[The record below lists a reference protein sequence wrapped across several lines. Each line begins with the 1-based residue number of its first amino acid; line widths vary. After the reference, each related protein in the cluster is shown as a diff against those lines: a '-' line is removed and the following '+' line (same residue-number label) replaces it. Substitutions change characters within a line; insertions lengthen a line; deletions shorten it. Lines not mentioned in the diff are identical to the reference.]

1 MVHRL
6 LKAQLDHEP
15 HCEVDPDLCVSL
27 GAAIQGGLIAGVDV
41 GPVLIDITPHTLGIE
56 CLGVLHGR
64 LTDKVFSAVIHRNT
78 PLPASRSEIYYTA
91 QDGQDAARI
100 RVFQGENDNTRFNKS
115 VGEFLLD
122 GLNEEAE
129 EGNEILVRFELN
141 LDGIL
146 KVTAAERE
154 TGREKQIVVDNAITR
169 FRAKDQDEAKA
180 RLSEMFGDSAADET
194 LAAAGATDSLPPES
208 PSPLF
213 ENASNLLAKARRL
226 IPQASAEDAA
236 EMRELIDQLQRA
248 IEACEMDRVKSS
260 QEKLDDLLFYLQDA

>member
-1 MVHRL
+1 M
-6 LKAQLDHEP
+6 
-15 HCEVDPDLCVSL
+15 
-27 GAAIQGGLIAGVDV
+27 
-41 GPVLIDITPHTLGIE
+41 
-56 CLGVLHGR
+56 
-64 LTDKVFSAVIHRNT
+64 
-78 PLPASRSEIYYTA
+78 
-91 QDGQDAARI
+91 
-100 RVFQGENDNTRFNKS
+100 FQGENDDMRFNKS

-122 GLNEEAE
+122 GLNEEAS
-129 EGNEILVRFELN
+129 EGNEILVRFELD

-154 TGREKQIVVDNAITR
+154 TGREKQIVIDNAITR

-194 LAAAGATDSLPPES
+194 LADADATDSLPPES

-213 ENASNLLAKARRL
+213 ENASNLLAKARHL

-248 IEACEMDRVKSS
+248 IEACETDRVKSS